1 MTAAAAAA
9 VKKAAA
15 MLLTDKR
22 TWKIIGSILAGLI
35 MLCLLP
41 AMVLTAMFSSAVD
54 MDVSAP
60 ADLEAAMVAIEQEI
74 ANQGF
79 DADPLKAQIIFLCV
93 RDLSSLSDRANDE
106 NFYAD
111 FTSCFNGAEDD
122 GTIFDNIAA
131 KFGVKIN
138 ADDRAKILSLYQN
151 ARESIDV
158 SGIKK

>member
-9 VKKAAA
+9 VKKAAT

-22 TWKIIGSILAGLI
+22 TWKIISSILAGLV

-54 MDVSAP
+54 MDVSGAP
-60 ADLEAAMVAIEQEI
+60 ADLETAMAAIEQEI
-74 ANQGF
+74 VGQGF

-93 RDLSSLSDRANDE
+93 LSDRADDE

-111 FTSCFNGAEDD
+111 FASCFNGAEDD
-122 GTIFDNIAA
+122 GTIFDALAA
-131 KFGVKIN
+131 KFGVETS
-138 ADDRAKILSLYQN
+138 ADDRTKILSLYQN

>member
-9 VKKAAA
+9 VKKAAT

-22 TWKIIGSILAGLI
+22 TWKIISSILAGLV

-41 AMVLTAMFSSAVD
+41 AMVLTMFSSAVD

-74 ANQGF
+74 AGQGF

-93 RDLSSLSDRANDE
+93 LSDRADDE

-111 FTSCFNGAEDD
+111 FASCFNGAEED
-122 GTIFDNIAA
+122 GTIFDALTA
-131 KFGVKIN
+131 KFGVETS
-138 ADDRAKILSLYQN
+138 ADDRTKILSLYQN

>member
-22 TWKIIGSILAGLI
+22 TWKIIGSILAGLV

-41 AMVLTAMFSSAVD
+41 AMVLTMFSSAVD
-54 MDVSAP
+54 MDVSGAP
-60 ADLEAAMVAIEQEI
+60 ADLEAAMAAIEQEI
-74 ANQGF
+74 AGQGF
-79 DADPLKAQIIFLCV
+79 DPDPLKAQIIFLCV
-93 RDLSSLSDRANDE
+93 LSDRADDE

-111 FTSCFNGAEDD
+111 FASCFNGAEED
-122 GTIFDNIAA
+122 GTIFDALTA
-131 KFGVKIN
+131 KFGVETS
-138 ADDRAKILSLYQN
+138 ADDRTKILSLYQN